1 MLNHI
6 TIMGR
11 LTRDPELRSTQ
22 SGVSVASF
30 TVAVD
35 RDFGGR
41 DGGEKQTDFIDCV
54 AWRQTGEFVSK
65 YFRKG
70 SMIVVSG
77 RLQSRKWQDREGN
90 NRTSWEVNAD
100 NVYFGES
107 RREGDSGRSDSYSNA
122 YSNNS
127 YGGGYNNSY
136 SNSYSNNSYSSA
148 PAASNS
154 FMELDDGDGELPF

>member
-6 TIMGR
+6 VIMGR

-22 SGVSVASF
+22 AGVSVASF

-41 DGGEKQTDFIDCV
+41 DGGERQTDFIDCV

-77 RLQSRKWQDREGN
+77 RLQSRKWQDRDGN
-90 NRTSWEVNAD
+90 NRTSWEVSAD

-107 RREGDSGRSDSYSNA
+107 RRRDEDSRDSYSP
-122 YSNNS
+122 SN
-127 YGGGYNNSY
+127 YGGNGADNNRSA
-136 SNSYSNNSYSSA
+136 SA
-148 PAASNS
+148 PAPSA
-154 FMELDDGDGELPF
+154 FAELGDDDGELPF

>member
-22 SGVSVASF
+22 AGVSVASF

-90 NRTSWEVNAD
+90 NRVSWEVNAD

-107 RREGDSGRSDSYSNA
+107 RRDSGDTYSSDRSASYTRSEPARNS

-127 YGGGYNNSY
+127 YGGGFSEM
-136 SNSYSNNSYSSA
+136 SD
-148 PAASNS
+148 
-154 FMELDDGDGELPF
+154 DDGDLPF

>member
-6 TIMGR
+6 VIMGR

-41 DGGEKQTDFIDCV
+41 DGGERQTDFIDCV

-65 YFRKG
+65 YFHKG

-90 NRTSWEVNAD
+90 NRTNWEIQAD

-107 RREGDSGRSDSYSNA
+107 RSSGASRDDNGYSK
-122 YSNNS
+122 NS
-127 YGGGYNNSY
+127 F
-136 SNSYSNNSYSSA
+136 SNSGTYGSYDGGRQNSA
-148 PAASNS
+148 PAPSA
-154 FMELDDGDGELPF
+154 FAELDDGDGELPF